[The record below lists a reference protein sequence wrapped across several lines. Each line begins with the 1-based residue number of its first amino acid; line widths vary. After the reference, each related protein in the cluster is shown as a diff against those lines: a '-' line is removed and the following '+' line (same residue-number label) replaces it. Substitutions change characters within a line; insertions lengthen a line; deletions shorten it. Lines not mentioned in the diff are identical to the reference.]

1 MRTPNKH
8 REAPML
14 STVSRVLL
22 RFLQAFFTIKGR
34 YKNIFFYSR
43 FNMDR

>member
-1 MRTPNKH
+1 MRTPNRHK
-8 REAPML
+8 EAPML

-34 YKNIFFYSR
+34 YKNIFFHCR
-43 FNMDR
+43 FTTGR

>member
-1 MRTPNKH
+1 MSTPNKH
-8 REAPML
+8 KEAPML

-43 FNMDR
+43 FTTGR